1 MMLVLIEHIGNAIN
15 CDFCKCGAN
24 NTPTSC
30 GGAAKQGDSIRRIA
44 KKGSTCRCS
53 SCIACKLF
61 HQPFSSLGVQSWF
74 LQKGVKKNVKRA
86 KGGVYILQM
95 DG

>member
-1 MMLVLIEHIGNAIN
+1 VAPTTHQLVAV
-15 CDFCKCGAN
+15 A
-24 NTPTSC
+24 P
-30 GGAAKQGDSIRRIA
+30 AAKQGDSIRRIA

-74 LQKGVKKNVKRA
+74 LQKGVKKMGVYILQ

-95 DG
+95 DDG